1 MTADDDPVAGI
12 TEIVIEKPKA
22 RKASVALKGLRF
34 FVCFCWQIFIC
45 DFKEIKEDEMLKR
58 ILGAFLMVLTFSGMS
73 LAAHPLIT
81 DDAGTQGKGK
91 GQFEINYEYAHESN
105 GGVVE
110 NTNQIQAVLTFGVL
124 DKVDFVVG
132 FPYQFIS
139 TKAQGTKTT
148 EDGLSDI
155 TLEVKWRFWEAD
167 GLSLALKPGIIVPS
181 GEDEKGLGA
190 GEVGYSIFFIATK
203 ELDPWAF
210 HLNLGYGRIE
220 NTVDERTDIWYVSL
234 ASELKVFSWMK
245 AVVNIGAEKNPDK
258 QSETPP
264 AFILGGLIF
273 SVTEHLDLD
282 IGVKGGLTAS
292 EDDYSIL
299 AGMTFRF

>member
-1 MTADDDPVAGI
+1 MDGMRIPATSI
-12 TEIVIEKPKA
+12 
-22 RKASVALKGLRF
+22 
-34 FVCFCWQIFIC
+34 WQIIKS
-45 DFKEIKEDEMLKR
+45 DFNVIRENEMPKT
-58 ILGAFLMVLTFSGMS
+58 ILAALLMVLTFSGMS

-91 GQFEINYEYAHESN
+91 GQFEINFEYAHESS

-110 NTNQIQAVLTFGVL
+110 STNQIQTVLTFGVL
-124 DKVDFVVG
+124 DNVDFVVG
-132 FPYQFIS
+132 FPYQFINS
-139 TKAQGTKTT
+139 KALGTKTT

-155 TLEVKWRFWEAD
+155 TLEVKWRFWEAN

-181 GEDEKGLGA
+181 GDAGKGLGA
-190 GEVGYSIFFIATK
+190 GEVGYSFFFIATK

-210 HLNLGYGRIE
+210 HLNLGYRRNE
-220 NTVDERTDIWYVSL
+220 NTVDERTDIWHVSL

-245 AVVNIGAEKNPDK
+245 AVVNIGAERNPDQ

-273 SVTEHLDLD
+273 PVTEHLDLD